1 MNAPTRMAV
10 ELAMEVASMGMS
22 YVLICPASSELTMSP
37 SNPSNCARRSRLMP
51 QLELASTAV
60 PMGLRL
66 MRA

>member
-1 MNAPTRMAV
+1 
-10 ELAMEVASMGMS
+10 MGMS